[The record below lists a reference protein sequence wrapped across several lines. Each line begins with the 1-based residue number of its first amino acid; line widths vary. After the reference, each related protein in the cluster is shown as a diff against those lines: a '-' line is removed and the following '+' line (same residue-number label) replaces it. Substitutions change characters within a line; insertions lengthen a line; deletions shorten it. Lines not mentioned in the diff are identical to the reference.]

1 MSTIATNIAS
11 LKTLYNLQKNENS
24 YTEAVE
30 RLSSGMRINKAGDD
44 AAGAAIVNRM
54 TSQIAGMNVAIRNA
68 GDAISMAQVAEGA
81 LNEVSEILQ
90 RMRELAVQ
98 GANGTYNGADR
109 ISLNEEVVQLK
120 NELIRISET
129 TTFNNT
135 KLLNGAF
142 QDTIFEIG
150 FDESPKHT
158 HMLTIDDI
166 RPNKIGVWNISSQ
179 LEKSE
184 SVASV
189 EAASGVSK
197 VITMSSDHG
206 FENGDIVT
214 YEKGTG
220 AILGLEDGMSYV
232 VRQKTDTTFTLRT
245 LGDTDGTSTFTYGA
259 TTNNNSPA
267 AGTGAKFHL
276 GSLAGAP
283 SAGLVGAT
291 PVASDVSKTESLKIY
306 GYVGDETVT
315 FKSAA
320 TAKDI
325 AEAVNATTDSTGVMA
340 TSSTHA
346 RITLDPND
354 LTDNFTVISFDLQ
367 GMNETSVN
375 ITSTVKF
382 GSTDGEAS
390 ADLSDLRDKINGFS
404 GDTGITAELS
414 SDRTYLDLT
423 SADGYDIVIDD
434 FDLPLST
441 SSSRT
446 EAALDNGTK
455 ITGAGVITAN
465 AAHGFA
471 VGDVVTL
478 SSMAVGEV
486 ALGGTLKMDTEYVV
500 KSVGTTTTANDN
512 FTLALASEGL
522 TGTQIT
528 SGGPTLAGGNG
539 TVKFTKVVKGL
550 KVQTLD
556 RDGNVKGTAVT
567 LNDKNLTNEK
577 IATSTRITGE
587 VVYTSPNVFT
597 IVPNDDDSLFRDDP
611 SSASLQKISDMDI
624 LTVRKAQRML
634 SSVDGA
640 LRRIDAERGDLGA
653 TMNRMQHTIDNLS
666 NIVVNTEVSRSRIRD
681 ADMAEES
688 VQLSKSQVLQQAANA
703 MLAQA
708 NQSMASVLDLLR

>member
-11 LKTLYNLQKNENS
+11 LKTLYNLQKNENG
-24 YTEAVE
+24 YTDAVE
-30 RLSSGMRINKAGDD
+30 RLSSGLRINKAGDD

-189 EAASGVSK
+189 EAASAVSK

-206 FENGDIVT
+206 FENGDVVT

-232 VRQKTDTTFTLRT
+232 VRQKTDTTFTLRN
-245 LGDTDGTSTFTYGA
+245 LGDTDGTSTLTYGA
-259 TTNNNSPA
+259 TTNNNGTA

-276 GSLAGAP
+276 ASLAGAP
-283 SAGLVGAT
+283 SAGLVGTT
-291 PVASDVSKTESLKIY
+291 PVGSDVSKTESLKIY
-306 GYVGDETVT
+306 GYVGDETVS
-315 FKSAA
+315 FKSSA
-320 TAKDI
+320 TAQDI
-325 AEAVNATTDSTGVMA
+325 AEAVNAATDSTGVMA

-346 RITLDPND
+346 RITLDTND

-367 GMNETSVN
+367 GMNESSVN

-382 GSTDGEAS
+382 GSADGEAS

-414 SDRTYLDLT
+414 SDRTSLDLT

-446 EAALDNGTK
+446 QAKLDDGQK
-455 ITGAGVITAN
+455 ITAAGVVTTN

-471 VGDVVTL
+471 VGDVVKL
-478 SSMAVGEV
+478 SSIKVGEV
-486 ALGGTLKMDTEYVV
+486 ALGGTIALDTEYVI
-500 KSVGTTTTANDN
+500 KSNN
-512 FTLALASEGL
+512 FTSTTFALALASEGL

-528 SGGPTLAGGNG
+528 SGNPTLAGGNN
-539 TVKFTKVVKGL
+539 TVIFTKAAKGMQ
-550 KVQTLD
+550 VQTLD
-556 RDGNVKGTAVT
+556 RDGNPKGTSVT
-567 LNDKNLTNEK
+567 LNDKDLTGEK

-597 IVPNDDDSLFRDDP
+597 IVPSDDDSLFRDDP

-666 NIVVNTEVSRSRIRD
+666 NIVVNTELSRSRIRD

-688 VQLSKSQVLQQAANA
+688 VQLSKYQVLQQAANA

-708 NQSMASVLDLLR
+708 NQSMSSVLDLLR

>member
-11 LKTLYNLQKNENS
+11 LKTLYNLQKNEGG
-24 YTEAVE
+24 YADAVE
-30 RLSSGMRINKAGDD
+30 RLSSGLRINKAGDD

-135 KLLNGAF
+135 KLLNGTF

-166 RPNKIGVWNISSQ
+166 RPNKIGVWNISTQ
-179 LEKSE
+179 LEKTEAVS
-184 SVASV
+184 SV

-197 VITMSSDHG
+197 IITMSSDHG
-206 FENGDIVT
+206 FENDDVIT

-220 AILGLEDGMSYV
+220 AILGLEDGRSYV
-232 VRQKTDTTFTLRT
+232 VKDKTDTTFTLRH
-245 LGDTDGTSTFTYGA
+245 LDGTTLTYGA
-259 TTNNNSPA
+259 TTNNNGTA

-276 GSLAGAP
+276 ASLAGAP
-283 SAGLVGAT
+283 SAGMVGT
-291 PVASDVSKTESLKIY
+291 NPVGSDVSKTENLKIY
-306 GYVGDETVT
+306 GYVGDETVS
-315 FKSAA
+315 FKSSA
-320 TAKDI
+320 TAQDI
-325 AEAVNATTDSTGVMA
+325 ADAVNASSDSTGVMA
-340 TSSTHA
+340 TASTHA
-346 RITLDPND
+346 RLTLDQND
-354 LTDNFTVISFDLQ
+354 LTDNFTVISFDLK
-367 GMNETSVN
+367 GMNENSIN

-382 GSTDGEAS
+382 GTADGEVS
-390 ADLSDLRDKINGFS
+390 SDLSDLRDKINGFS

-414 SDRTYLDLT
+414 SDQTSIDLT

-441 SSSRT
+441 ASARPV
-446 EAALDNGTK
+446 AATDNGQK
-455 ITGAGVITAN
+455 ITAAGVVTTN
-465 AAHGFA
+465 GAHGFA

-478 SSMAVGEV
+478 SSFAVGEV
-486 ALGGTLKMDTEYVV
+486 ALGGTLALDTEYVI
-500 KSVGTTTTANDN
+500 KSNDFTTTTFA
-512 FTLALASEGL
+512 LALASEGL
-522 TGTQIT
+522 SGTQIT
-528 SGGPTLAGGNG
+528 SGNPTLAGGNG
-539 TVKFTKVVKGL
+539 TLKFTKAAKGL
-550 KVQTLD
+550 KIQSLD
-556 RDGNVKGTAVT
+556 RDGNAKGTAVT
-567 LNDKNLTNEK
+567 LNDKNLTSEK
-577 IATSTRITGE
+577 LTTSSRITGE

-597 IVPNDDDSLFRDDP
+597 IVPQDDDSLFRDDP

-666 NIVVNTEVSRSRIRD
+666 NIVVNTELSRSRIRD

-688 VQLSKSQVLQQAANA
+688 VQLSKYQVLQQAANA

-708 NQSMASVLDLLR
+708 NQSMSSVLDLLR

>member
-11 LKTLYNLQKNENS
+11 LKTLYNLQKNENG
-24 YTEAVE
+24 YTDAVE
-30 RLSSGMRINKAGDD
+30 RLSSGLRINKAGDD

-232 VRQKTDTTFTLRT
+232 VRQKTDTTFTLRN
-245 LGDTDGTSTFTYGA
+245 LGDTDGTSTLTYGA
-259 TTNNNSPA
+259 TTNNNGTA

-276 GSLAGAP
+276 ASLAGAP
-283 SAGLVGAT
+283 SAGLVGTT

-306 GYVGDETVT
+306 GYVGDETVS
-315 FKSAA
+315 FKYSA

-325 AEAVNATTDSTGVMA
+325 AEAVNAATDSTGVMA

-346 RITLDPND
+346 RITLDTND

-367 GMNETSVN
+367 GMNESSVN

-382 GSTDGEAS
+382 GSADGEAS

-414 SDRTYLDLT
+414 SDRTYIDLT

-446 EAALDNGTK
+446 VAKLDNGQK
-455 ITGAGVITAN
+455 ITAAGVVTTN

-471 VGDVVTL
+471 VGDVVKL
-478 SSMAVGEV
+478 SSIAAGEV
-486 ALGGTLKMDTEYVV
+486 ALGGTIALDTEYVI
-500 KSVGTTTTANDN
+500 KSNNFTTTTFA
-512 FTLALASEGL
+512 LALASEGL

-528 SGGPTLAGGNG
+528 SGNPNLNGGNN
-539 TVKFTKVVKGL
+539 TVHFTKASKGMQ
-550 KVQTLD
+550 VQTLD
-556 RDGNVKGTAVT
+556 RDGNAKGTAVT
-567 LNDKNLTNEK
+567 LNDKDLTGEK

-597 IVPNDDDSLFRDDP
+597 IVPSDDDSLFRDDP

-624 LTVRKAQRML
+624 LTVKKAQRML

-666 NIVVNTEVSRSRIRD
+666 NIVVNTELSRSRIRD

-688 VQLSKSQVLQQAANA
+688 VQLSKYQVLQQAANA

-708 NQSMASVLDLLR
+708 NQSMSSVLDLLR

>member
-11 LKTLYNLQKNENS
+11 LKTLYNLQKNENG
-24 YTEAVE
+24 YTDAVE
-30 RLSSGMRINKAGDD
+30 RLSSGLRINKAGDD

-179 LEKSE
+179 LEKTE

-189 EAASGVSK
+189 EAASAVSK

-232 VRQKTDTTFTLRT
+232 VRQKTDTTFTLRN
-245 LGDTDGTSTFTYGA
+245 LGDTDGTSTLTYGA
-259 TTNNNSPA
+259 TTNNNGTA

-276 GSLAGAP
+276 ASLAGAP
-283 SAGLVGAT
+283 SAGLVGTT
-291 PVASDVSKTESLKIY
+291 PVASDVSKTETLKIY
-306 GYVGDETVT
+306 GYVGDETVS
-315 FKSAA
+315 FKSSA

-367 GMNETSVN
+367 GMNESSVN

-382 GSTDGEAS
+382 GSADGEAS

-414 SDRTYLDLT
+414 SDRTYIDLT

-446 EAALDNGTK
+446 VAKLDNGQK
-455 ITGAGVITAN
+455 ITAAGVVTTN
-465 AAHGFA
+465 APHGFA
-471 VGDVVTL
+471 VGDVVKL
-478 SSMAVGEV
+478 SSIAVGEV
-486 ALGGTLKMDTEYVV
+486 ALGGTIALDTEYVI
-500 KSVGTTTTANDN
+500 KSNN
-512 FTLALASEGL
+512 FTSTTFALALASEGL
-522 TGTQIT
+522 SGTQIT
-528 SGGPTLAGGNG
+528 SGNPNLNGGNN
-539 TVKFTKVVKGL
+539 TVHFTKASKGMQ
-550 KVQTLD
+550 VQTLD
-556 RDGNVKGTAVT
+556 RDGNAKGTSVT
-567 LNDKNLTNEK
+567 LNDKDLTGEK

-597 IVPNDDDSLFRDDP
+597 IVPSDDDSLFRDDP

-624 LTVRKAQRML
+624 LTVKKAQRML

-666 NIVVNTEVSRSRIRD
+666 NIVVNTELSRSRIRD

-688 VQLSKSQVLQQAANA
+688 VQLSKYQVLQQAANA

-708 NQSMASVLDLLR
+708 NQSMSSVLDLLR

>member
-11 LKTLYNLQKNENS
+11 LKTLYNLQKNENG
-24 YTEAVE
+24 YTDAVE
-30 RLSSGMRINKAGDD
+30 RLSSGLRINKAGDD

-189 EAASGVSK
+189 EAASAVSK

-232 VRQKTDTTFTLRT
+232 VREKTDTTFTLRN
-245 LGDTDGTSTFTYGA
+245 LGDTDGTSTLTYGA
-259 TTNNNSPA
+259 TTNNNGTA

-276 GSLAGAP
+276 ASLAGAP
-283 SAGLVGAT
+283 SAGLVGTT
-291 PVASDVSKTESLKIY
+291 PVGSDVSKTESLKIY

-315 FKSAA
+315 FKSSA
-320 TAKDI
+320 TAQDI
-325 AEAVNATTDSTGVMA
+325 AEAVNAATDSTGVMA

-367 GMNETSVN
+367 GMNESSVN

-382 GSTDGEAS
+382 GSADGETS

-414 SDRTYLDLT
+414 SDRTSLDLT

-441 SSSRT
+441 GSSR
-446 EAALDNGTK
+446 AQAKLNDGQR
-455 ITGAGVITAN
+455 ITAAGVVTTN

-471 VGDVVTL
+471 VGDVVKL
-478 SSMAVGEV
+478 SSIAVGEV
-486 ALGGTLKMDTEYVV
+486 ALGGTIALDTEYVI
-500 KSVGTTTTANDN
+500 KSNN
-512 FTLALASEGL
+512 FTSTTFALALASEGL

-528 SGGPTLAGGNG
+528 SGNPTLAGGNNS
-539 TVKFTKVVKGL
+539 VKFTKAAKGMQ
-550 KVQTLD
+550 VQTLD
-556 RDGNVKGTAVT
+556 RDGNPKGTSVT
-567 LNDKNLTNEK
+567 LNDKDLTGEK

-597 IVPNDDDSLFRDDP
+597 IVPADDDSLFRDDP

-666 NIVVNTEVSRSRIRD
+666 NIVVNTELSRSRIRD

-688 VQLSKSQVLQQAANA
+688 VQLSKYQVLQQAANA

-708 NQSMASVLDLLR
+708 NQSMGSVLDLLR

>member
-11 LKTLYNLQKNENS
+11 LKTLYNLQKNES
-24 YTEAVE
+24 GYADAVE
-30 RLSSGMRINKAGDD
+30 RLSSGLRINKAGDD

-179 LEKSE
+179 LEKTE
-184 SVASV
+184 SVSSV
-189 EAASGVSK
+189 AAASGGVSR
-197 VITMSSDHG
+197 VITMSADHG
-206 FENGDIVT
+206 FENDDIVT
-214 YEKGTG
+214 YQKGTG

-232 VRQKTDTTFTLRT
+232 VKDKTDTTFTLRH
-245 LGDTDGTSTFTYGA
+245 LDGTTLTYGA
-259 TTNNNSPA
+259 TTNNNGTA
-267 AGTGAKFHL
+267 AGTGSKFHL
-276 GSLAGAP
+276 ASLAGAP
-283 SAGLVGAT
+283 SAGMVGT
-291 PVASDVSKTESLKIY
+291 NPVGSDVSKTENLKIY
-306 GYVGDETVT
+306 GYVGEETVK
-315 FKSAA
+315 FKSSA
-320 TAKDI
+320 TAQDI
-325 AEAVNATTDSTGVMA
+325 AEAVNAVTDSTGVMA
-340 TSSTHA
+340 TASTHA
-346 RITLDPND
+346 RLTLDPND
-354 LTDNFTVISFDLQ
+354 LTDNFTVISFDLK
-367 GMNETSVN
+367 GMNENSIN

-382 GSTDGEAS
+382 GTADGETS
-390 ADLSDLRDKINGFS
+390 SDLSDLRDKINGFS

-414 SDRTYLDLT
+414 SDHTSIDLT
-423 SADGYDIVIDD
+423 SADGYDIVVDD

-441 SSSRT
+441 STSRT
-446 EAALDNGTK
+446 VAATDNGTK
-455 ITGAGVITAN
+455 ITAAGVVTTN

-471 VGDVVTL
+471 VGDVITL
-478 SSMAVGEV
+478 SSIAPAEV
-486 ALGGTLKMDTEYVV
+486 ALGGTIALDTEYVI
-500 KSVGTTTTANDN
+500 KSNDFTSTTFA
-512 FTLALASEGL
+512 LALASEGL
-522 TGTQIT
+522 SGTQIT
-528 SGGPTLAGGNG
+528 SGNPTLAGGNG
-539 TVKFTKVVKGL
+539 SLKFTKAAKGMM
-550 KVQTLD
+550 VQTLD
-556 RDGNVKGTAVT
+556 RDGNAKGTKVT
-567 LNDKNLTNEK
+567 LNDKNLTSEK
-577 IATSTRITGE
+577 VAISTRITGE
-587 VVYTSPNVFT
+587 IVYSSPNVFT
-597 IVPNDDDSLFRDDP
+597 IVPQDDDSLFRDDP
-611 SSASLQKISDMDI
+611 SSASLQRISDMDI

-666 NIVVNTEVSRSRIRD
+666 NIVVNTELSRSRIRD

-688 VQLSKSQVLQQAANA
+688 VELSKFQVLQQAANA

-708 NQSMASVLDLLR
+708 NQSMSSVLDLLR

>member
-11 LKTLYNLQKNENS
+11 LKTLYNLQKNEGG

-166 RPNKIGVWNISSQ
+166 RPNKIGVWNISTQ
-179 LEKSE
+179 LEKTE
-184 SVASV
+184 SVSSV
-189 EAASGVSK
+189 AAASGGASGT
-197 VITMSSDHG
+197 ITMSSDHG
-206 FENGDIVT
+206 FENDDVVT

-220 AILGLEDGMSYV
+220 AILGLEDGKSYV
-232 VRQKTDTTFTLRT
+232 VKDKTDTTFTLRH
-245 LGDTDGTSTFTYGA
+245 LDGTTLTYGA
-259 TTNNNSPA
+259 TTNNNGTA
-267 AGTGAKFHL
+267 AGTGANFHL
-276 GSLAGAP
+276 ASLAGAP
-283 SAGLVGAT
+283 SAGMVGT
-291 PVASDVSKTESLKIY
+291 DPVGSDVSKTENLKIY
-306 GYVGDETVT
+306 GYVGDETVV
-315 FKSAA
+315 FKSSA
-320 TAKDI
+320 TAQDI
-325 AEAVNATTDSTGVMA
+325 AEAVNSVTDSTGVMA
-340 TSSTHA
+340 TASTHA

-354 LTDNFTVISFDLQ
+354 LTENFTVISFDIK
-367 GMNETSVN
+367 GMNENSVN

-382 GSTDGEAS
+382 GTADGETS
-390 ADLSDLRDKINGFS
+390 PDLSDLRDKINGFS

-414 SDRTYLDLT
+414 SDRTYIDLT

-441 SSSRT
+441 SSSRST
-446 EAALDNGTK
+446 ATVADGTNMSA
-455 ITGAGVITAN
+455 AGVITTN
-465 AAHGFA
+465 AAHGFT
-471 VGDVVTL
+471 VGDVITM
-478 SSMAVGEV
+478 SSIAAGEV
-486 ALGGTLKMDTEYVV
+486 ALGGTIALDTKYVV
-500 KSVGTTTTANDN
+500 TSVGTTTSANDN
-512 FTLALASEGL
+512 FTLALASDGL

-528 SGGPTLAGGNG
+528 TGGPTLAGGG
-539 TVKFTKVVKGL
+539 VTFTKMIKGMQI
-550 KVQTLD
+550 QTLD
-556 RDGNVKGTAVT
+556 RDGNTKGTNVT
-567 LNDKNLTNEK
+567 LNDKNLTGEK

-597 IVPNDDDSLFRDDP
+597 IVPQDDDSLFRDDP

-666 NIVVNTEVSRSRIRD
+666 NIVVNTELSRSRIRD

-688 VQLSKSQVLQQAANA
+688 VQLSKYQVLQQAANA

-708 NQSMASVLDLLR
+708 NQSMSSVLDLLR